1 MTPTMEEIAGWL
13 REAAGDHA
21 LRASFSK
28 TASGAL
34 THQAKEKEA
43 RDRSAQV
50 EDMGWRPIEEAP
62 KDATFVD
69 LWNSS
74 LNARVTDCLWSR
86 GEWKKWDETDQEYLA
101 VEDGATHFMFVPQPP
116 VKK

>member
-1 MTPTMEEIAGWL
+1 M
-13 REAAGDHA
+13 EAA
-21 LRASFSK
+21 LSERAISL
-28 TASGAL
+28 ACL
-34 THQAKEKEA
+34 TGVLPRRFKEEA
-43 RDRSAQV
+43 DERADLFDSRAAQV
-50 EDMGWRPIEEAP
+50 EAMGWRPIEECP

-101 VEDGATHFMFVPQPP
+101 VEDGATHFMLVPQPP

>member
-1 MTPTMEEIAGWL
+1 MEEIARLL
-13 REAAGDHA
+13 REAADDHRI
-21 LRASFSK
+21 RASFSS
-28 TASGAL
+28 TASGTL
-34 THQAKEKEA
+34 MHRAKKKEY
-43 RDRSAQV
+43 RSSAAQV
-50 EDMGWRPIEEAP
+50 EAMGWRPIEEYP

-86 GEWKKWDETDQEYLA
+86 GEWKRWDETDQEYLA
-101 VEDGATHFMFVPQPP
+101 VEDGATHFMPLPQPP

>member
-1 MTPTMEEIAGWL
+1 MTPTMEEVAGWL
-13 REAAGDHA
+13 REDAEHFRLIGEGLIEGRALCAYAAQSDS
-21 LRASFSK
+21 RA
-28 TASGAL
+28 
-34 THQAKEKEA
+34 
-43 RDRSAQV
+43 AQV
-50 EDMGWRPIEEAP
+50 EAMGWRPIEECP

-116 VKK
+116 VKR